1 MGARDLSIISTP
13 PPNRYPIATEV
24 HGFNEEIIRDA
35 INYEVSRGGQVFV
48 INNRVSNIYEL
59 ETLIKKLCP
68 QVKTI
73 VGHGQM
79 EGDKLEKVMLDFISG
94 DFDVLVATT
103 IIESGLDIPNANT
116 IIINHAQNFGLSE
129 LHQLRGRVGRSN
141 KKAFCYLLAPPYSAM
156 TTEARRRLQAI
167 EEFSEIGS
175 GFNLA
180 MQDLDIRGAGNLL
193 GAEQSGFIAD
203 IGFEAYHRILN
214 EAIFELRND
223 EFADLF
229 ADENDDVQ
237 QAFLDVKYVNDCN
250 IDTDLELLFPD
261 EYISSISERMLLY
274 RELDNIENEEAL
286 RLFETNLT
294 DRFGPIP
301 APAKELLNV
310 VRLRNVAIKLNF
322 ERITLKESKMI
333 CYLPSDPK
341 SSYYKTASF
350 QQMMQWILQHPKQC
364 AVKESKGKLSISFKN
379 IDSISTAFALLSAT
393 RETIAN
399 A

>member
-1 MGARDLSIISTP
+1 
-13 PPNRYPIATEV
+13 
-24 HGFNEEIIRDA
+24 
-35 INYEVSRGGQVFV
+35 
-48 INNRVSNIYEL
+48 
-59 ETLIKKLCP
+59 
-68 QVKTI
+68 
-73 VGHGQM
+73 M